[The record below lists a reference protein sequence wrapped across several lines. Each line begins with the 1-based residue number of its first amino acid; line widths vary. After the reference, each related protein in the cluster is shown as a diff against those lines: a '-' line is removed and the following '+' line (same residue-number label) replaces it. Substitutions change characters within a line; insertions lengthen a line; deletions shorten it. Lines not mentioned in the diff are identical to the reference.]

1 MTEADVARNE
11 RDAVIR
17 SLALRA
23 IGRTGA
29 DIERLVREARQIAR
43 RQGRPLAYEDIA
55 TRLDTGKPL
64 RSHASKWRRA
74 VHEAGH
80 AIARHH
86 LGLGTVDLVTINGM
100 DGESFV
106 DGCMDSD
113 VVDSESALMDRMVSL
128 LAGRAAE
135 DVTFGAPG
143 LGSGGSISSDLAKAT
158 EIALGL
164 EIMFGMGKTFP
175 LVYVTHATLAL
186 DRSDQLKLLDRIN
199 VRLESAYEQA
209 SKLIQCNAEQL
220 EGLAQLLMK
229 SETLEGD
236 SLLAAMRS
244 LKQGSRV

>member
-1 MTEADVARNE
+1 MTEADDVANE
-11 RDAVIR
+11 CDAVIR

-64 RSHASKWRRA
+64 RSQASRWRRA

-106 DGCMDSD
+106 EGYMDSD
-113 VVDSESALMDRMVSL
+113 AVDSESALMDRMVSL

-135 DVTFGAPG
+135 DVTFGGLG
-143 LGSGGSISSDLAKAT
+143 LGSGGSISSDLARAT

-164 EIMFGMGKTFP
+164 ETIFGTGQTFP
-175 LVYVTHATLAL
+175 LVYVTQATLEL
-186 DRSDQLKLLDRIN
+186 DRTDQLKLLSRIN
-199 VRLESAYEQA
+199 DRLESAYIQA
-209 SKLIQCNAEQL
+209 RELIRANAEQVK
-220 EGLAQLLMK
+220 GLAQLLMK

-236 SLLAAMRS
+236 GLVAAIHSLE
-244 LKQGSRV
+244 QGNVV